1 MIQETI
7 EREVRPALRK
17 DGGDLELIDVEG
29 DTVIV
34 SMRGNCAQCRVASFT
49 LRDVVQAKLREFEA
63 WAEPERQ
70 RVEALQARMNDLRQ
84 QINQQ
89 SAVAAE
95 EALQEL
101 RQREL
106 DARREFEEA
115 RRAFQRQLEAKQNEF
130 LGDVAV
136 KVGTVAS
143 EYGQANGYDA
153 IFVLNAQ
160 PLVYVAESAD
170 ITDTIIKL
178 YDERYPLTGE

>member
-1 MIQETI
+1 MRRVKSAAVLAMLMLATAPVLAGSIGFVDA
-7 EREVRPALRK
+7 ERA
-17 DGGDLELIDVEG
+17 
-29 DTVIV
+29 
-34 SMRGNCAQCRVASFT
+34 VAS
-49 LRDVVQAKLREFEA
+49 VKEGQAKLREFEA

-143 EYGQANGYDA
+143 EYGKTNGYDA

-160 PLVYVAESAD
+160 PLVFVAESAD

-178 YDERYPLTGE
+178 YDERFPLTGE

>member
-1 MIQETI
+1 MRRVKSAAVLAMLMLATA
-7 EREVRPALRK
+7 PALAGSIGFVDAER
-17 DGGDLELIDVEG
+17 
-29 DTVIV
+29 
-34 SMRGNCAQCRVASFT
+34 AVAS
-49 LRDVVQAKLREFEA
+49 VKEGQAKLREFEA

-89 SAVAAE
+89 STVAAE
-95 EALQEL
+95 EALEEL

-143 EYGQANGYDA
+143 EYGKTNGYDA

-160 PLVYVAESAD
+160 PLVFVAESAD

>member
-1 MIQETI
+1 MRRVKSAAVLAMLMLATAPVLAGSIGFVDA
-7 EREVRPALRK
+7 ERA
-17 DGGDLELIDVEG
+17 
-29 DTVIV
+29 
-34 SMRGNCAQCRVASFT
+34 VAS
-49 LRDVVQAKLREFEA
+49 VKEGQAKLREFEA

-178 YDERYPLTGE
+178 YDERFPLTGE

>member
-1 MIQETI
+1 MRRVRDLAVLAMLLLATAPVLAGNIGFVDA
-7 EREVRPALRK
+7 ERA
-17 DGGDLELIDVEG
+17 
-29 DTVIV
+29 
-34 SMRGNCAQCRVASFT
+34 VAS
-49 LRDVVQAKLREFEA
+49 VKEGQAKLREFEA

-70 RVEALQARMNDLRQ
+70 RVDALRTKMNDLRE

-95 EALQEL
+95 EALQQL
-101 RQREL
+101 RQQEL

-115 RRAFQRQLEAKQNEF
+115 RREFQRQLEVKQNEF

-143 EYGQANGYDA
+143 EYGKANGLDA

-178 YDERYPLTGE
+178 YDERFPLSGE

>member
-1 MIQETI
+1 MRFVKSGTMLATLMLVTAPVFAGNIGFVDA
-7 EREVRPALRK
+7 ERAVATVK
-17 DGGDLELIDVEG
+17 EG
-29 DTVIV
+29 
-34 SMRGNCAQCRVASFT
+34 
-49 LRDVVQAKLREFEA
+49 QAKLREFEA

-70 RVEALQARMNDLRQ
+70 RVTALQTKMNELRQ

-115 RRAFQRQLEAKQNEF
+115 RRDFQRQVETKQNEF

-143 EYGQANGYDA
+143 EYGKANGFDA

-170 ITDTIIKL
+170 LTDTIIKL
-178 YDERYPLTGE
+178 YDERFPYSGD

>member
-1 MIQETI
+1 MRRVKSAAVLAMLMLATA
-7 EREVRPALRK
+7 PALAGSIGFVDAER
-17 DGGDLELIDVEG
+17 
-29 DTVIV
+29 
-34 SMRGNCAQCRVASFT
+34 AVAS
-49 LRDVVQAKLREFEA
+49 VKEGQAKLREFEA

-178 YDERYPLTGE
+178 YDERFPLTGE

>member
-1 MIQETI
+1 MRRVKSAAVLAMLMLATAPVLAGSIGFVDA
-7 EREVRPALRK
+7 ERA
-17 DGGDLELIDVEG
+17 
-29 DTVIV
+29 
-34 SMRGNCAQCRVASFT
+34 VAS
-49 LRDVVQAKLREFEA
+49 VKEGQAKLREFEA

-143 EYGQANGYDA
+143 EYGKTNGYDA

-178 YDERYPLTGE
+178 YDERFPLTGE

>member
-1 MIQETI
+1 MRRVKSAAVLAMLMLATA
-7 EREVRPALRK
+7 PALAGSIGFVDAER
-17 DGGDLELIDVEG
+17 
-29 DTVIV
+29 
-34 SMRGNCAQCRVASFT
+34 AVAS
-49 LRDVVQAKLREFEA
+49 VKEGQAKLREFEA

-95 EALQEL
+95 EALEEL

-143 EYGQANGYDA
+143 EYGKTNGYDA

-160 PLVYVAESAD
+160 PLVFVAESAD

>member
-1 MIQETI
+1 MRSLKDVAVLATLLL
-7 EREVRPALRK
+7 VAVPALAGSIGFLDAERAVATVK
-17 DGGDLELIDVEG
+17 EG
-29 DTVIV
+29 
-34 SMRGNCAQCRVASFT
+34 
-49 LRDVVQAKLREFEA
+49 QAKLSEFEA

-70 RVEALQARMNDLRQ
+70 RVEAMRTKMNGLRQ

-89 SAVAAE
+89 GAVTAE

-101 RQREL
+101 REQEL
-106 DARREFEEA
+106 DARREYEDAA
-115 RRAFQRQLEAKQNEF
+115 RSFQRQLEIKQNEF

-143 EYGQANGYDA
+143 EYGEANGFDA

-160 PLVYVAESAD
+160 PLVYVAESVD

-178 YDERYPLTGE
+178 YDERFPVTGD